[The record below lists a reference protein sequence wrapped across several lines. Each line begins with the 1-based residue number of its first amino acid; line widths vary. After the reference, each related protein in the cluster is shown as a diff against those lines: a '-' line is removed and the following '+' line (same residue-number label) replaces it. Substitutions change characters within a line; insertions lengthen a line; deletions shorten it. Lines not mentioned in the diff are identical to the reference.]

1 MKGKTIVIVV
11 VAGLI
16 AVSPFRVGNG
26 EAETLDS
33 IQEKQSRVQE
43 QKGEAQ
49 EQLQEIDEK
58 TAKLIEEIEKLD
70 KNMMETQESIS
81 QKELEVEQQW
91 EELAKLSKEIQN
103 LHEQIDQRTEI
114 LKDRVIAQQQNGDS
128 NPYLEIILNSQ
139 DLSDFISRISA
150 IGEIMN
156 SDQAILEQQEED
168 LLLVEKKEQEEL
180 EQQAEYELQ
189 LLELKDLE
197 DALNKKSEKKDEVL
211 KELESQMESVLEEL
225 LVLEK
230 EEEFL
235 QEQEAAI
242 KKAAEEAARRAA
254 EKAQEDAQEKAQAD
268 AQLAQNYLSDDV
280 VENLPVITEDLF
292 MVPALG
298 PVTSES
304 GRRTLNGEADVHVG
318 IDIGKRGANVP
329 VVAAADGVIIRSY
342 YSSSYGNVV
351 FVTHNLDGDIY
362 TTVYAH
368 LESRTVESGET
379 VDKGQLLGLMGNTG
393 FSFGAHLHFELHE
406 GEWNMG
412 KSNAVDP
419 RIYIDFDGVT
429 EETE

>member
-1 MKGKTIVIVV
+1 MKGKTIITIMI
-11 VAGLI
+11 AGI
-16 AVSPFRVGNG
+16 ITISPFLTGNG
-26 EAETLDS
+26 EAETLDN
-33 IQEKQSRVQE
+33 IQEKQSKVQE
-43 QKGEAQ
+43 RKGEAE
-49 EQLQEIDEK
+49 EQLQEIDEE
-58 TAKLIEEIEKLD
+58 TTKLLGEIEELD
-70 KNMMETQESIS
+70 KSMMETQGSIR
-81 QKELEVEQQW
+81 QKELEIEQQW
-91 EELAKLSKEIQN
+91 EELTKLSKEIQN

-139 DLSDFISRISA
+139 DLSDFISRLSA
-150 IGEIMN
+150 ISEIMN
-156 SDQAILEQQEED
+156 SDRAILEQQEED

-180 EQQAEYELQ
+180 EKQAEYELQ

-197 DALNKKSEKKDEVL
+197 DALSKKSEEKDEAL
-211 KELESQMESVLEEL
+211 KKLESQMESVLEEL

-242 KKAAEEAARRAA
+242 KKAAEEAVRRAA
-254 EKAQEDAQEKAQAD
+254 EKAKED

-280 VENLPVITEDLF
+280 VENMPVITEDLF

-304 GRRTLNGEADVHVG
+304 GRRILNGEADVHIG

-329 VVAAADGVIIRSY
+329 VVAAADGVVIRSY

-351 FVTHNLDGDIY
+351 FITHNLDGDIY

-368 LESRTVESGET
+368 LESRSVESGDI
-379 VDKGQLLGLMGNTG
+379 VDKGQIIGLMGNTG

-406 GEWNMG
+406 GEWNIG

-419 RIYIDFDGVT
+419 RLYIDFDGVT